1 MIMFSDKASDQPNCS
16 ALELEVVVTPWVDEQ
31 EKYISRASLETRSKV
46 LALVKVTLCVTNL
59 RHAML
64 MKIVV
69 SLVCAHQEYNF
80 SRLFLRTFY
89 SFCLTSQKLGLSEH
103 LAATDMELQLQT
115 LYMETALFA

>member
-69 SLVCAHQEYNF
+69 SLVCAHQEYHF
-80 SRLFLRTFY
+80 SRRTFY
-89 SFCLTSQKLGLSEH
+89 SFCLTPQKLGLSEH

>member
-16 ALELEVVVTPWVDEQ
+16 ALELEVVVMPWVDEQ

-64 MKIVV
+64 MKIVGYV
-69 SLVCAHQEYNF
+69 PTRNTTFHGFPENF
-80 SRLFLRTFY
+80 LFV
-89 SFCLTSQKLGLSEH
+89 
-103 LAATDMELQLQT
+103 
-115 LYMETALFA
+115 LFDIPKIGAE

>member
-69 SLVCAHQEYNF
+69 SLVCGVPTRNTTFHGFPENF
-80 SRLFLRTFY
+80 LFV
-89 SFCLTSQKLGLSEH
+89 
-103 LAATDMELQLQT
+103 
-115 LYMETALFA
+115 LFDIPKIGAE

>member
-16 ALELEVVVTPWVDEQ
+16 ALELEVVVMPWVDEQ

-69 SLVCAHQEYNF
+69 SLVCAHQEYHF
-80 SRLFLRTFY
+80 SRI
-89 SFCLTSQKLGLSEH
+89 S
-103 LAATDMELQLQT
+103 
-115 LYMETALFA
+115 